1 MFKVQIEKLV
11 HSFEHGHTTRR
22 EMIAGLGA
30 LMAGAAFTGRASAAT
45 VTDGKADAPTF
56 KAVGLNH
63 IALDVTD
70 VNRSRDWYANHLG
83 MTVRHQSGEHNC
95 FMDCGPHFLALFK
108 SSKAGMN
115 HYCYSIKGYD
125 AAGAVK
131 TLEAAGLQPTRREN
145 RVYFPDPDGLT
156 VQVAEAPE

>member
-1 MFKVQIEKLV
+1 MFNVQIEQLV
-11 HSFEHGHTTRR
+11 NSFEHGHSTRR

-30 LMAGAAFTGRASAAT
+30 LVAGAAVAGRASAAT
-45 VTDGKADAPTF
+45 ATGGDAPTF
-56 KAVGLNH
+56 EAVGLNH

-70 VNRSRDWYANHLG
+70 VNRSREWYVKHLG
-83 MTVRHQSGEHNC
+83 MTVRRQNGEENC

-115 HYCYSIKGYD
+115 HYCYSIKGYS
-125 AAGAVK
+125 AADAVK

-145 RVYFPDPDGLT
+145 RVYFPDPDGFT
-156 VQVAEAPE
+156 VQVAEAPD